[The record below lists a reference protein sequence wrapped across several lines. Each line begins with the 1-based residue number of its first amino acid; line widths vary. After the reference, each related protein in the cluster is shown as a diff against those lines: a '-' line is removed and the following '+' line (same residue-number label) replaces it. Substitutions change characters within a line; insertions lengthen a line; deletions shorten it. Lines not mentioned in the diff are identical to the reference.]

1 MRKIGDTP
9 LTPAEKMRRH
19 RDRKRAIEAGATAQE
34 LRWRVLADTDPALA
48 IAEWSEATLKVPAGH
63 PLAGGPMRLPA
74 YATVWLRESLAPGC
88 RESLLCMARKNAKS
102 SVCAIY
108 ALSTVC
114 GPLKRPGFR
123 GAVCSINAA
132 KAGELIRQCEEIA
145 IASGL
150 QIAARVGHPG
160 LFFRSRPN
168 VGIET
173 ADGVTFE
180 VLAADK
186 TAGHSSGFSTVLVD
200 ETGLLQERD
209 RPLLSGLR
217 SSTSARDGKVLH
229 ITIRGDGPHVPE
241 LIERRND
248 AAVVV
253 HVYEPPEGSDPCD
266 PETWEYGN
274 PGLAAGI
281 KSRSYMVDRARFCA
295 NVPGD
300 LGLFA
305 AEDCNL
311 EGSVSRMMICSVGDW
326 RKLLTGEP
334 PRRAGMAVVGFDA
347 GSTDSLTAAAVI
359 WPDTGRMEVYAACGV
374 SDDHTLIDRGR
385 GDQVGSRYLDWQ
397 NSGELWTYAN
407 RRVTPLGEFMRDL
420 AGTLDGAVVWQV
432 GCDRFRKGDLLDALS
447 DAGLHWAPKWR
458 GVGAGTVADGSA
470 DVMAFQ
476 RAVKI
481 GWLRP
486 VIGRALMLHAIS
498 ESTVTLDVRGN
509 MAVAKDR
516 HHGRIDPLQAAVI
529 AAGLAERL
537 RNKPRVK
544 YRSLLIGD
552 AA

>member
-63 PLAGGPMRLPA
+63 PLAGGPMRLPSLRHD
-74 YATVWLRESLAPGC
+74 VWLRESLAPGC

-150 QIAARVGHPG
+150 PIAARVGKPG

-186 TAGHSSGFSTVLVD
+186 TAGHSSGFSTVLWWTRRACFRNAIDRYFRAYVRARQRA
-200 ETGLLQERD
+200 TGRYFTSRLEATGRT
-209 RPLLSGLR
+209 SR
-217 SSTSARDGKVLH
+217 SSSSGATD
-229 ITIRGDGPHVPE
+229 P
-241 LIERRND
+241 
-248 AAVVV
+248 AVVV

-266 PETWEYGN
+266 PATWEYGN

-281 KSRSYMVDRARFCA
+281 KIPLLHGRPSAASCAGRARRS
-295 NVPGD
+295 
-300 LGLFA
+300 GLVRCRGLQPWKA
-305 AEDCNL
+305 R
-311 EGSVSRMMICSVGDW
+311 VSRTMIC
-326 RKLLTGEP
+326 
-334 PRRAGMAVVGFDA
+334 
-347 GSTDSLTAAAVI
+347 
-359 WPDTGRMEVYAACGV
+359 
-374 SDDHTLIDRGR
+374 
-385 GDQVGSRYLDWQ
+385 
-397 NSGELWTYAN
+397 
-407 RRVTPLGEFMRDL
+407 
-420 AGTLDGAVVWQV
+420 
-432 GCDRFRKGDLLDALS
+432 
-447 DAGLHWAPKWR
+447 
-458 GVGAGTVADGSA
+458 
-470 DVMAFQ
+470 
-476 RAVKI
+476 
-481 GWLRP
+481 
-486 VIGRALMLHAIS
+486 
-498 ESTVTLDVRGN
+498 
-509 MAVAKDR
+509 
-516 HHGRIDPLQAAVI
+516 
-529 AAGLAERL
+529 
-537 RNKPRVK
+537 
-544 YRSLLIGD
+544 
-552 AA
+552 

>member
-1 MRKIGDTP
+1 MARV
-9 LTPAEKMRRH
+9 
-19 RDRKRAIEAGATAQE
+19 RDRKRAIEAGATEQD
-34 LRWRVLADTDPALA
+34 LRWRALADTDPALA
-48 IAEWSEATLKVPAGH
+48 IAEWSEATLKVPPGH
-63 PLAGGPMRLPA
+63 PMAGGPMRLPS
-74 YATVWLRESLAPGC
+74 YATTWLRESLAPGC

-145 IASGL
+145 MASGL

-186 TAGHSSGFSTVLVD
+186 TAGHSSGFSTVLCD

-241 LIERRND
+241 LIERRTD
-248 AAVVV
+248 PAVVV
-253 HVYEPPEGSDPCD
+253 HVYEPPEGSDPCE

-311 EGSVSRMMICSVGDW
+311 EGSVSRTMICSVSDW
-326 RKLLTGEP
+326 NKLLLGEP
-334 PRRAGMAVVGFDA
+334 PPRAGMAVVGFDA
-347 GSTDSLTAAAVI
+347 GSTDSLTAACVI
-359 WPDTGRMEVYAACGV
+359 WPDTGRMETYSACGV
-374 SDDHTLIDRGR
+374 SDDWTLIDRGR
-385 GDQVGSRYLDWQ
+385 GDQVGSRYLDWHH
-397 NSGELWTYAN
+397 SGELWAYAG
-407 RRVTPLGEFMRDL
+407 RRVTPLGEFLRDL
-420 AGTLDGAVVWQV
+420 AGALDGAVVWQV
-432 GCDRFRKGDLLDALS
+432 GCDRFRKGDLLDGLS
-447 DAGLHWAPKWR
+447 DAGLHWAPVWR
-458 GVGAGTVADGSA
+458 GVGASTVADGSA
-470 DVMAFQ
+470 DVRGFQ
-476 RAVKI
+476 RAVRI

-486 VIGRALMLHAIS
+486 VIGRGLMLHAIS
-498 ESTVTLDVRGN
+498 ESTIKLDALGN
-509 MAVAKDR
+509 GAVAQDR

-537 RNKPRVK
+537 RNKPRVR
-544 YRSLLIGD
+544 YRSFIVGD